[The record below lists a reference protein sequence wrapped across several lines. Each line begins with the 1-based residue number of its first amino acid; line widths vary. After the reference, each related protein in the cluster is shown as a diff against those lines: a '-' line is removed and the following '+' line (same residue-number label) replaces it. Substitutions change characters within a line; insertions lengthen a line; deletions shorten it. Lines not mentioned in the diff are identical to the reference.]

1 VTILDTTIV
10 NVALPTIRRHFG
22 ATVSDLQWVVD
33 GYALV
38 FAALLL
44 SAGALGDKLGSRRL
58 FVAGLALF
66 TLASAPC
73 GVAPALWVL
82 QVARVLQGVGA
93 AIAVPTSLALL
104 RHMFTDSTER
114 AKALGRWAGVS
125 GLAAGAG
132 PVVGGFLVGALTWR
146 SIFFVNV
153 PIGIV
158 AVLLT
163 LRFVAESP
171 RQRERSLDLPAQLA
185 GIVALAA
192 ITIAFIDGGASG
204 WTSPLVLGAFL
215 LFVVATATFIRI
227 ERRSTSPML
236 PLELFAA
243 PNFSAGNA
251 VGFLINFGFYGELFL
266 LSLFFQQARGYSPT
280 ITGLALLPQTG
291 VAAVAAWLAGRV
303 MSRMGPRAPMMTGLA
318 LGGVGLLA
326 FALVGTTSPYVAM
339 APMLVAIGFGLAYTM
354 PAMTSAV
361 IESAPRERAGMASGV
376 VNSSRQVGGVIGVAV
391 LGALAGGHRI
401 EPSALVMALLIA
413 GGAFLVGYLV
423 TLRWIR

>member
-1 VTILDTTIV
+1 
-10 NVALPTIRRHFG
+10 
-22 ATVSDLQWVVD
+22 
-33 GYALV
+33 
-38 FAALLL
+38 
-44 SAGALGDKLGSRRL
+44 
-58 FVAGLALF
+58 
-66 TLASAPC
+66 
-73 GVAPALWVL
+73 
-82 QVARVLQGVGA
+82 
-93 AIAVPTSLALL
+93 
-104 RHMFTDSTER
+104 
-114 AKALGRWAGVS
+114 
-125 GLAAGAG
+125 
-132 PVVGGFLVGALTWR
+132 
-146 SIFFVNV
+146 
-153 PIGIV
+153 
-158 AVLLT
+158 
-163 LRFVAESP
+163 
-171 RQRERSLDLPAQLA
+171 
-185 GIVALAA
+185 
-192 ITIAFIDGGASG
+192 
-204 WTSPLVLGAFL
+204 
-215 LFVVATATFIRI
+215 
-227 ERRSTSPML
+227 ML

-354 PAMTSAV
+354 PAV